1 MNRNKVLDTVLEM
14 PQEFEVEDLI
24 TKLLFIQSVE
34 EGLEQSKAG
43 NVVSF
48 EEAKQKLSKW
58 LQ

>member
-1 MNRNKVLDTVLEM
+1 MNRNKALDTVLEM

-34 EGLEQSKAG
+34 EGLEQSKLG

>member
-1 MNRNKVLDTVLEM
+1 MNRNKALDTVLDM

-34 EGLEQSKAG
+34 EGLQQSKSG